1 MSALVYCPF
10 PDREAAR
17 AAANTLLDR
26 KLIACANL
34 LGEVESIYSWNGER
48 GDSFEIGALFKT
60 SAALLDDAIQCLAEI
75 HPYDTPAIMGWRC
88 DSVSEATAAWLGE
101 LGPVDKLDSQ
111 SRRDVI
117 QDSFCGGYLGAV
129 ADGGCGVGIL

>member
-1 MSALVYCPF
+1 MSALIYCPF

-17 AAANTLLDR
+17 AAAHTLLDR

-101 LGPVDKLDSQ
+101 ID
-111 SRRDVI
+111 R
-117 QDSFCGGYLGAV
+117 GG
-129 ADGGCGVGIL
+129 

>member
-1 MSALVYCPF
+1 MSALIYCPF

-34 LGEVESIYSWNGER
+34 LGEVESIYSWNSER

-88 DSVSEATAAWLGE
+88 VSVSEATAAWLGE
-101 LGPVDKLDSQ
+101 LD
-111 SRRDVI
+111 R
-117 QDSFCGGYLGAV
+117 GG
-129 ADGGCGVGIL
+129 